1 MTGWHRFARHALP
14 VTPWKNGGGTTREI
28 ASWPPGTGLDA
39 FDWRVSIATI
49 AASGP
54 FSVFAGV
61 DRTIMLLDGEG
72 VRLHAADAD
81 AGVDHR
87 LDRPHEPFAFSGDV
101 ALGCTVLGG
110 ASSDF
115 NVMSRR
121 ARCRADVRVLHTA
134 HALPGATAGLLMS
147 LQGTW
152 QADGETL
159 AAGEGLWWADEPRAW
174 AVAPVGGTSQGPGA
188 LVAVRWLARY

>member
-1 MTGWHRFARHALP
+1 MTDVHRAHRIHRFSREALP

-28 ASWPPGTGLDA
+28 ASWPPGAGLDA
-39 FDWRVSIATI
+39 FHWRVSIATI

-54 FSVFAGV
+54 FSVFPGV

-72 VRLHAADAD
+72 VRLHAAD
-81 AGVDHR
+81 GGIDHR

-101 ALGCTVLGG
+101 ALDCSMLGG

-121 ARCRADVRVLHTA
+121 ASCRADVRVLHTA

-152 QADGETL
+152 QAEHETL

-174 AVAPVGGTSQGPGA
+174 ALAPVGGAGT
-188 LVAVRWLARY
+188 LVAVRWFARG